1 MKMNRLPGSAKI
13 IGVLLFIVSLVTIH
27 AAGVATADYTKIY
40 TSTAD
45 ASVEYYN
52 QAPGAANTNYGND
65 IHLWIGNE
73 WYDGYPLSNDFRYSS
88 LIFFNTGSDLNGKTI
103 LSAIL
108 RLYVYDTAVQ
118 KDGRYVAYGIALTWN
133 EGTVTWNNKPTWWLA
148 PNTEAYAPQIN
159 DEFTEWDV
167 TEIVQYWANGD
178 RINYGFYV
186 EDVQVPYVCYMCA
199 DSQITKYISSEYTN
213 ASYRPKLVVTYA
225 GVESFN
231 LTVNT
236 AGTGY
241 GTVTGAGAYDAGT
254 TATVTAQAATG
265 STFASWSG
273 DCTGTANPTTVLMD
287 RAKTCTANFTLDQFV
302 LTVNTDGTG
311 IGTVSGADT
320 YYYGATA
327 TVTATAGFLSHFSGW
342 SGDCTGTENPIHV
355 FMDRAKTCTAIFTSI
370 AKCPNRAVKIN
381 PGGGTYDHIQD
392 AYDAASSSQFVI
404 ARVVTFR
411 ENLSFGA
418 NKNIAL
424 KGGYECFFN
433 ARTGF
438 TTINGS
444 LTIKG
449 GTVTVGFVKIK

>member
-1 MKMNRLPGSAKI
+1 MDKLFGPIQKAGI
-13 IGVLLFIVSLVTIH
+13 LLFAMSFVIICT
-27 AAGVATADYTKIY
+27 AAGAAADVTKTY

-52 QAPGAANTNYGND
+52 QVPGAADMNYGSD

-103 LSAIL
+103 IGAIL

-148 PNTEAYAPQIN
+148 PNTEAYAPQTN

-167 TEIVQYWANGD
+167 TEIVQYWASGD
-178 RINYGFYV
+178 RKNYGFYV
-186 EDVQVPYVCYMCA
+186 EDVQVPYVCDTCS
-199 DSQITKYISSEYTN
+199 DSQITKYFSSEYAN
-213 ASYRPKLVVTYA
+213 AAYRPKLVVTYA
-225 GVESFN
+225 GVESFT
-231 LTVNT
+231 LTANT

-241 GTVTGAGAYDAGT
+241 GTVTGAGTYDAGT
-254 TATVTAQAATG
+254 TATVTAEAATG
-265 STFASWSG
+265 STFTGWSG
-273 DCTGTANPTTVLMD
+273 DCTGTTNPTTVLMD

-311 IGTVSGADT
+311 TGTVSGADT

-342 SGDCTGTENPIHV
+342 SGDCTGTESPTHV

-370 AKCPNRAVKIN
+370 AKCPNRAVKIS
-381 PGGGTYDHIQD
+381 PAGGTYDHIQD
-392 AYDAASSSQFVI
+392 AYNAATSSQAI
-404 ARVVTFR
+404 LTRVVTFS
-411 ENLSFGA
+411 ETLSFAA

-424 KGGYECFFN
+424 KGGYECYFT
-433 ARTGF
+433 ARSGF
-438 TTINGS
+438 SIINGS

-449 GTVTVGFVKIK
+449 GTVTVGFLKIK